1 MQGDSWRPARGR
13 RPDRHS
19 RRAARCP
26 HGTHKPCG
34 PARGS
39 GPESDSTWATH
50 DSSATRRH
58 LRRVPKRGALTARR
72 LNILWPQS
80 APTRR
85 PRVRAAVRVDCGLPP
100 ERRATPSWR
109 STLCGWPLK
118 TPGPYAPT
126 DRTLVTALRA
136 YGPSA
141 PNRRAEPPSPRSAI
155 APVVRRTGRRARR
168 PAPTSRVCG
177 GACRER
183 RVDRLVSRAA
193 DQPTVGTAQTGRH
206 RLTEG
211 VAVASS
217 TETGAGHQPLIVG
230 RDVSRET
237 TLESSPQPLST
248 GTASSPHKHVS
259 TASHACG

>member
-141 PNRRAEPPSPRSAI
+141 PNRHAEPPSPRSAI

-177 GACRER
+177 GPR
-183 RVDRLVSRAA
+183 RDA
-193 DQPTVGTAQTGRH
+193 
-206 RLTEG
+206 E
-211 VAVASS
+211 
-217 TETGAGHQPLIVG
+217 
-230 RDVSRET
+230 
-237 TLESSPQPLST
+237 
-248 GTASSPHKHVS
+248 S
-259 TASHACG
+259 TARCRGLPTSRLWHRADRTSPIHRRRGCRVVHRDWGRPPTANCRPRCFT